1 METVPMKNNQ
11 MIIETQRT
19 YLREFTVA
27 DIIDA
32 QEIYGDPDVMKFIG
46 DGSAYTKDQIEIFI
60 EKMKKRYIRD
70 GYSFWAVILKKT
82 NHLIGHAGFLATNSN
97 HVAESGYTLKKQYWN
112 QGLGYETAVASR
124 DYGFQQMTL
133 KRIIAKAKTKN
144 LRSID
149 LMKKIGMKQIDEYES
164 DGIHRVIYEQKKQDW
179 IESEGI

>member
-70 GYSFWAVILKKT
+70 GYSFWAVILKK
-82 NHLIGHAGFLATNSN
+82 N
-97 HVAESGYTLKKQYWN
+97 
-112 QGLGYETAVASR
+112 
-124 DYGFQQMTL
+124 
-133 KRIIAKAKTKN
+133 
-144 LRSID
+144 
-149 LMKKIGMKQIDEYES
+149 
-164 DGIHRVIYEQKKQDW
+164 
-179 IESEGI
+179 